1 MPFTSTPVPEI
12 VNDSTRITSFKISKS
27 KVAPLLIV
35 VPDGLFPRAFSFL
48 IEIVPYLIVVVPLY
62 VLALLKDKVS
72 SDDPDLTIE
81 PVPELLF
88 SYLTL

>member
-1 MPFTSTPVPEI
+1 M
-12 VNDSTRITSFKISKS
+12 NDSTRVKFPEIFIS

-35 VPDGLFPRAFSFL
+35 VPDGLFPRAFSSL

-62 VLALLKDKVS
+62 VLALLKVKVS
-72 SDDPDLTIE
+72 ADDPDLIIE

-88 SYLTL
+88 S

>member
-1 MPFTSTPVPEI
+1 M
-12 VNDSTRITSFKISKS
+12 NDSTRVKFPEIFIS

-35 VPDGLFPRAFSFL
+35 VPDGLFPRAFSFV

-62 VLALLKDKVS
+62 VLALLKVKVS
-72 SDDPDLTIE
+72 ADDPDLIIE

-88 SYLTL
+88 S

>member
-1 MPFTSTPVPEI
+1 M
-12 VNDSTRITSFKISKS
+12 NDSTRVKFPEIFIS

-62 VLALLKDKVS
+62 VLALIKVKVS
-72 SDDPDLTIE
+72 ADDPDLIID

-88 SYLTL
+88 S